1 MIKTRTGPMIVL
13 SMVVMLLAGA
23 SLLSSEAIADN
34 GYGKQKVVYHI
45 NYDDPKKQAGA
56 LRNIQN
62 HINAV
67 GKENLEIKVVLHGNG
82 LALLLEP
89 DSLEKLT
96 KFKHANADE
105 KMTAKID
112 GLKEQ
117 GVSFNVC
124 ANTVRGRKVDMATD
138 LYNVSEADIVPS
150 GVAEVAKLQLE
161 GYAYIKP

>member
-1 MIKTRTGPMIVL
+1 MLKNRFVQFLALLISL
-13 SMVVMLLAGA
+13 SFFA
-23 SLLSSEAIADN
+23 SSNSLADN

-45 NYDDPKKQAGA
+45 NYDTPKKQAGA

-67 GKENLEIKVVLHGNG
+67 GADNMDIKVVLHGNG

-89 DSLEKLT
+89 DSLSKLK

-112 GLKEQ
+112 GLKDQ
-117 GVSFNVC
+117 GVDFNVC
-124 ANTVRGRKVDMATD
+124 ANTVKGRKVDMDTD
-138 LYNVSEADIVPS
+138 LYNVEQSDVVPS
-150 GVAEVAKLQLE
+150 GVAELSKLQQL
-161 GYAYIKP
+161 GYTYIKP